1 MSDEQRIEQVAETA
15 SLYAIGGL
23 PDAEAKKFEM
33 RIQSGCPYC
42 MSELENCQ
50 RAVEGV
56 VCAEAP
62 VAPTSALQTR
72 LFEKI
77 GSIRES
83 KPKPETKIVHP
94 EDGEWVERSPGIKI
108 RFLHGR
114 RTMMVRMD
122 AGARLDTHTHA
133 MDEQC
138 LVVEGIVHQADGLI
152 AHPGD
157 YIFMA
162 KGTTHPP
169 LFSETGALFLIAYT

>member
-1 MSDEQRIEQVAETA
+1 MSDEHRMEQVAETA
-15 SLYAIGGL
+15 SLYAVGKL
-23 PDAEAKKFEM
+23 PEGEAKKFEL

-42 MSELENCQ
+42 MAELENCQ
-50 RAVEGV
+50 RAVEGL
-56 VCAEAP
+56 VCAETA
-62 VAPTSALQTR
+62 VAPAPALEAR

-77 GSIRES
+77 GRIPES
-83 KPKPETKIVHP
+83 KPKLETKIVHP
-94 EDGEWVERSPGIKI
+94 EDGEWIERSPGVKI

-114 RTMMVRMD
+114 KTMMVRMEP
-122 AGARLDTHTHA
+122 GARLDTHTHA

-138 LVVEGIVHQADGLI
+138 LVVEGVVHQADGLT

-169 LFSETGALFLIAYT
+169 LYSETGALFLIAYT